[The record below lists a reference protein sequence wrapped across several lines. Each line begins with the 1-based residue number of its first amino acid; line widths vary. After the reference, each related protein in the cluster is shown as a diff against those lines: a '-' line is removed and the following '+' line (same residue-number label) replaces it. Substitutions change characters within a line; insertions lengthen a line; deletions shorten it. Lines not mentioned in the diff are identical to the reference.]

1 MDRFRLIPGSHL
13 AGGLVPIGERMDLQ
27 DKVSVW
33 IPGLHAV
40 RETLQKGRE
49 RVTAIWIREGKRGD
63 RIEEIIRL
71 SKERRIPLFVKSAL
85 EFNEIAQ
92 NVNHQGVLAFCDAFP
107 YAELEDLHQVSGTGP
122 NTGLLVAAD
131 HITDEGNLGAL
142 MRTCAFFGVHGLI
155 LPKDRSAQVT
165 GKVIKRSAGTHLH
178 MSIARVVNLGRA
190 LDSLSRKGFW
200 IIGAAGESPLSLF
213 EFDWIRDV
221 VLVFGNEGMGLSP
234 SIREK
239 CHELIRIPGSG
250 TVDSLN
256 VSVAAGIILS
266 EVLRQRGIEQGGN
279 PAGHL
284 PQQGP

>member
-1 MDRFRLIPGSHL
+1 MDSQGKI
-13 AGGLVPIGERMDLQ
+13 
-27 DKVSVW
+27 SVW

-40 RETLQKGRE
+40 RETLQKGRD
-49 RVTAIWIREGKRGD
+49 RINAIWVREGRRGD
-63 RIEEIIRL
+63 RIAEIIRL
-71 SKERRIPLFVKSAL
+71 SKERGIPLLVKSSL
-85 EFNEIAQ
+85 DFDEIAPK
-92 NVNHQGVLAFCDAFP
+92 VNHQGVLAFCDAFP
-107 YAELEDLHQVSGTGP
+107 YAELEGLHQISGTGP

-142 MRTCAFFGVHGLI
+142 IRTCAFFGVHGLI

-190 LDSLSRKGFW
+190 LDSLSRRGFW

-213 EFDWIRDV
+213 EFDWIRDI

-234 SIREK
+234 SIRKK

-266 EVLRQRGIEQGGN
+266 EVLRQRGIEQVGN
-279 PAGHL
+279 SSGHL
-284 PQQGP
+284 PQQGL

>member
-1 MDRFRLIPGSHL
+1 MD
-13 AGGLVPIGERMDLQ
+13 AQ

-40 RETLQKGRE
+40 RETLKKGRE

-71 SKERRIPLFVKSAL
+71 STERRIPFFVKSAL

-92 NVNHQGVLAFCDAFP
+92 NVNHQGVLAFCDSFP
-107 YAELEDLHQVSGTGP
+107 YAELEDLHQISGTGP
-122 NTGLLVAAD
+122 DTGLLVAAD

-142 MRTCAFFGVHGLI
+142 MRTCAFFGVNGLI

-165 GKVIKRSAGTHLH
+165 GKVIKRSAGTHFH

-190 LDSLSRKGFW
+190 LDILSRKGFW
-200 IIGAAGESPLSLF
+200 IIGAAGESPHSLF

-221 VLVFGNEGMGLSP
+221 VLVLGMGMGLSP
-234 SIREK
+234 SIRKK
-239 CHELIRIPGSG
+239 CHELVRIPGSG
-250 TVDSLN
+250 TVNSLN
-256 VSVAAGIILS
+256 VSVAAGVILS
-266 EVLRQRGIEQGGN
+266 EVQRQRGIERGGN
-279 PAGHL
+279 PAGRL